1 MFVAPIRSSDG
12 EPVSEENIRNRSDV
26 AAAADANDGSL
37 LALRRQGAER
47 LKAGQFAEAAEL
59 LERAKAIEPGDP
71 QTRLNLGLAL
81 QGAERHTEALQY
93 FTDLQSER
101 PDSPISFLYT
111 TASLLA
117 LGRPEDALGAANE
130 ACRRAPQSPQG
141 LYVQGQALLALNRL
155 PQAEQAFAR
164 ALQFAPTWADAWV
177 QCGIA
182 RYRQGAIEG
191 AKAAMRQALH
201 VLPGHVTA
209 TANLQAL
216 MRADGEPKA
225 NASPAMETRSES
237 VSVRQGANDE
247 IKLSAWRPQNP
258 ANSLGLAVEY
268 LRKKPA
274 FARLAFGEWSQ
285 VLVGQINRGHYY
297 FIVDQ
302 HQRIHGFFGWALTQE
317 HLAEEWVEGR
327 SGLRDEQCRT
337 GDCVIFNAWAAES
350 QRVHRFM
357 VDTGR
362 RIIEGKRTLY
372 FKRHYP
378 DGRTRPVR
386 LAATDFVTSHL
397 MRAAAR

>member
-93 FTDLQSER
+93 FTDLQNER
-101 PDSPISFLYT
+101 PDLPISFLYT

-225 NASPAMETRSES
+225 NASPAMETRSEL
-237 VSVRQGANDE
+237 SVR
-247 IKLSAWRPQNP
+247 SARRQRRDQAERVAP
-258 ANSLGLAVEY
+258 AKSG
-268 LRKKPA
+268 K
-274 FARLAFGEWSQ
+274 F
-285 VLVGQINRGHYY
+285 VGPRRR
-297 FIVDQ
+297 VSEKE
-302 HQRIHGFFGWALTQE
+302 A
-317 HLAEEWVEGR
+317 
-327 SGLRDEQCRT
+327 GLRQAGIRRVVASPRWSDQSRT
-337 GDCVIFNAWAAES
+337 LLF
-350 QRVHRFM
+350 HRRSTSTDSWFFWLGPDAGTPSGGM
-357 VDTGR
+357 GR
-362 RIIEGKRTLY
+362 RSLRAAGRAVSHRRLRDLQRLGGGIATCATDSWWTPAAGLSKASAFFILSDTILT
-372 FKRHYP
+372 
-378 DGRTRPVR
+378 DGRGQCDLRR
-386 LAATDFVTSHL
+386 RIS
-397 MRAAAR
+397 

>member
-1 MFVAPIRSSDG
+1 MD
-12 EPVSEENIRNRSDV
+12 ENGG
-26 AAAADANDGSL
+26 AL
-37 LALRRQGAER
+37 TALRQQGADQ
-47 LKAGQFAEAAEL
+47 LKAGQFAEAVDL
-59 LERAKAIEPGDP
+59 LDRARTLDPSDP
-71 QTRLNLGLAL
+71 QTRLNLALAL
-81 QGAERHTEALQY
+81 QGAGRHTEALQH
-93 FTDLQSER
+93 FIALQKET
-101 PDSPISFLYT
+101 PDSPAPFLYA

-117 LGRPEDALGAANE
+117 LGKPEDALGVAKE
-130 ACRRAPQSPQG
+130 ACRSAPESPQA
-141 LYVQGQALLALNRL
+141 LYVHGQALLALSRL
-155 PQAEQAFAR
+155 PQAEQAFAS
-164 ALQFAPTWADAWV
+164 ALQYAPAWAEAWV

-201 VLPGHVTA
+201 VAPGHAVA
-209 TANLQAL
+209 SANLQAL
-216 MRADGEPKA
+216 MRVGDQPKSSSV
-225 NASPAMETRSES
+225 SPAEAAPKPMP
-237 VSVRQGANDE
+237 VRAATADE
-247 IKLSAWRPQNP
+247 IKLSAWRPQNS
-258 ANSLGLAVEY
+258 AVALGLAVEY

-302 HQRIHGFFGWALTQE
+302 QQRIHGFFGWALTQE
-317 HLAEEWVEGR
+317 RLAEEWVEGR
-327 SGLRDEQCRT
+327 SGLRDEECRA

-350 QRVHRFM
+350 PRAHRFM

-362 RIIEGKRTLY
+362 TIIEGKRTLY

-397 MRAAAR
+397 ARAAGRQRQPDSDPGVP